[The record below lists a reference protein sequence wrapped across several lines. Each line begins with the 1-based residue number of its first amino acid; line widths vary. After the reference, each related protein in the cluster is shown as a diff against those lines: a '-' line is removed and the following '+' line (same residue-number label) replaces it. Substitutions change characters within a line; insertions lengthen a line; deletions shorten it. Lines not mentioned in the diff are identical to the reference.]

1 MESILEAH
9 NIRVERGGVQ
19 VLKVDHFSVQAG
31 EVLAVIGPNGAGK
44 STLIMVLSQLLQPQQ
59 GNLFFK
65 GKQLDWKNTLAY
77 RRRIGMVLQ
86 DALLLDTTVYNNIA
100 TGLRFRGIDMQEIEK
115 RVSYWM
121 GQFEISE
128 LRNRRSRHLSGGESQ
143 RVSLARAMALEP
155 DILFLDEPFSALDSP
170 TRMRLLSDFQ
180 ILLSKTKVTSIFI
193 THDLD
198 EALLLGNRVAVMLGG
213 EIRQMDTPQK
223 VFSAPTDPE
232 IAQFVGVETVI
243 PGRVVDVEN
252 GLVRVSS
259 NGCQFDAV
267 GEAKVGQEVLLC
279 LRPEDVTL
287 WTLEKAPYSS
297 ARNQVEGV
305 VSRVTPQGAL
315 TRVVMD
321 CGFPLVALITR
332 ASAME
337 MKIEMGKNIIASF
350 KASAVHLIG
359 K

>member
-1 MESILEAH
+1 MAVILEAQ
-9 NIRVERGGVQ
+9 NIQVDRRGVN
-19 VLKVDHFSVQAG
+19 VLKVNHLSIQAG

-44 STLIMVLSQLLQPQQ
+44 STLIMVLSQLLQPQE
-59 GNLFFK
+59 GKLIFK
-65 GKQLDWKNTLAY
+65 GKPLDWKNTLAY
-77 RRRIGMVLQ
+77 RRKIGMVLQ
-86 DALLLDTTVYNNIA
+86 DALLLDTTVFNNIA
-100 TGLRFRGIDMQEIEK
+100 TGLRFRGIDKQEIEK
-115 RVSYWM
+115 RVLYWM
-121 GQFEISE
+121 GQFGIKE
-128 LRNRRSRHLSGGESQ
+128 LRNRRARHLSGGESQ

-155 DILFLDEPFSALDSP
+155 DILFLDEPFSALDAP
-170 TRMRLLSDFQ
+170 TRTRLLSDFQ
-180 ILLSKTKVTSIFI
+180 NLLSNTKVTAIFI

-198 EALLLGNRVAVMLGG
+198 EALLLGDRVAVILGG
-213 EIRQMDTPQK
+213 EIRQVDTPEN
-223 VFSAPTDPE
+223 VFAAPTDPE

-243 PGRVVDVEN
+243 PGKVIEVEN
-252 GLVRVSS
+252 GLVRVLS

-267 GEAKVGQEVLLC
+267 GEVKTGQEVLLC

-287 WTLEKAPYSS
+287 WTLDKAPYSS

-305 VSRVTPQGAL
+305 VSRITPQGPL

-332 ASAME
+332 ASAIE
-337 MKIEMGKNIIASF
+337 MKIQIGKKAIASF